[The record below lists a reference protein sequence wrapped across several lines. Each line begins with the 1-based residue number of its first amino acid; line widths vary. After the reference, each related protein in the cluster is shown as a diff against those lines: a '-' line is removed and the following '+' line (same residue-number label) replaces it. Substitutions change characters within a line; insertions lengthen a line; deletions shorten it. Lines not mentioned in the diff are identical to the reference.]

1 MRISYSCKA
10 DRIQGS
16 QNKFCAELY
25 ENGASEVSQYIF
37 DLSRQRGSSDFF
49 LNVFIEAREVIF

>member
-1 MRISYSCKA
+1 MRTSYSCKA

-16 QNKFCAELY
+16 QNKFCVELH

-37 DLSRQRGSSDFF
+37 DLSRQRGKSDFF
-49 LNVFIEAREVIF
+49 LNVFIEA